1 MDTYPTNGNDVGSV
15 IPPNEK
21 EVAVLL
27 TSISTTEMET
37 TSTTTTT
44 TTTTTVAT
52 TTLPPS
58 KIFLFFYFFILI
70 ENLWKTNF
78 LFKGFCI
85 VQRQYQSDQ
94 YIAEGQSQRVSD
106 FSFDDM
112 VRINFTLVR
121 FCWTIESV
129 ASYVRVAKVL
139 TH

>member
-44 TTTTTVAT
+44 TTTVAT

-58 KIFLFFYFFILI
+58 KFFLFIISLI
-70 ENLWKTNF
+70 EKLWKTNF
-78 LFKGFCI
+78 FYFKDFVSFRDSI
-85 VQRQYQSDQ
+85 
-94 YIAEGQSQRVSD
+94 SQ
-106 FSFDDM
+106 
-112 VRINFTLVR
+112 INILL
-121 FCWTIESV
+121 
-129 ASYVRVAKVL
+129 KVKVKG
-139 TH
+139 